1 MPKRKKRFSGVYT
14 PEIADSFGFKF
25 IDSPT
30 SEIALEDYAVALDD
44 PLPNIDGQFIDGC
57 LQNQAYLDCL
67 THNEIID
74 MSKLQLFQNIMT
86 ASEDPSTKIGNNKSK
101 DSIFDKPT
109 YEDLALLHIPSEVK
123 LNIIELHSSF

>member
-14 PEIADSFGFKF
+14 PEVADSFGFKF

-30 SEIALEDYAVALDD
+30 SEIALEDNAFVLDD

-67 THNEIID
+67 THNEIHVRI
-74 MSKLQLFQNIMT
+74 LQVQLDKQLRT
-86 ASEDPSTKIGNNKSK
+86 CKSY
-101 DSIFDKPT
+101 SP
-109 YEDLALLHIPSEVK
+109 YALEFIWVQS
-123 LNIIELHSSF
+123 